1 MEDFRI
7 KEMECDGKKVPEKYI
22 ACFNDYIDKVIVK
35 AQSKK
40 IVEYLK
46 EIREKLFGTKDVEI
60 VLDIPKIQDV
70 CDIIDNKIEELEK
83 IK

>member
-7 KEMECDGKKVPEKYI
+7 REMECDGKKVPEKYI
-22 ACFNDYIDKVIVK
+22 VCFNDYIDKVIVK

-46 EIREKLFGTKDVEI
+46 EIREKLFGTKCWNSFKYT
-60 VLDIPKIQDV
+60 KIQDV
-70 CDIIDNKIEELEK
+70 YDIIDNKIEELEK
-83 IK
+83 